1 MSSIILALIGGA
13 ILGIAVVGYLYV
25 NGRIAGISGL
35 LAQVLQPKSLLN
47 NLAFWFLSGL
57 FIIPFI
63 YQLFVEPEIVIK
75 SSPIGLIIAG
85 ILVGFGTRLGSGCT
99 SGHGICGMSRLSV
112 RSIVATVTFMLA
124 GIVTVFVIR
133 HILGDEK
140 RKMYLRS
147 YLADYL
153 H

>member
-47 NLAFWFLSGL
+47 NPAFWFLSGL

-63 YQLFVEPEIVIK
+63 YQLFVEPAIVIK

-133 HILGDEK
+133 HILGV
-140 RKMYLRS
+140 
-147 YLADYL
+147 AI
-153 H
+153 